1 MAANLAAA
9 ALADPVL
16 GAQSIFR
23 GVLDAM
29 AHPGSIV
36 TVNDLPPRI
45 DRLAAA
51 TNGILL
57 TLADSTTPIWLA
69 PSLATDDTVAH
80 LRFQCGRSPVAD
92 PARAMFAVIDYERGL
107 GLGRFDGGT
116 PEYPDRSATVIV
128 QVTGFGGKV
137 QATLR
142 GPGIDGSQAFFVD
155 DMTAR
160 DWQAVRT
167 NHERFPLG
175 VDLIFVAGHRIAA
188 IPRSTRVEL

>member
-1 MAANLAAA
+1 MGANLAAA
-9 ALADPVL
+9 ALTDPVL

-36 TVNDLPPRI
+36 ALDDMPPKI
-45 DRLAAA
+45 DRLAEA

-57 TLADSTTPIWLA
+57 TLADATTPVWLA
-69 PSLATDDTVAH
+69 PALATDDTVAQ
-80 LRFQCGRSPVAD
+80 LRFQCGGPPVGQ
-92 PARAMFAVIDYERGL
+92 PAKASFAVIDYERGL
-107 GLGRFDGGT
+107 GLDRFDGGT

-155 DMTAR
+155 DMTMR
-160 DWQAVRT
+160 DWRAVQA

-175 VDLIFVAGHRIAA
+175 VDLIFVAGNRIAA
-188 IPRSTRVEL
+188 IPRSTQVEL